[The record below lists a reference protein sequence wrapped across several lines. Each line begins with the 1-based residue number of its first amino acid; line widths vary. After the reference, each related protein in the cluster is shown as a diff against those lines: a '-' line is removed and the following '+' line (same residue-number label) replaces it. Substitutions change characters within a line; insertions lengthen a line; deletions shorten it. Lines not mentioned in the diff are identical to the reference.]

1 MKIIFMGTPDFA
13 VPVLEALIRAGH
25 DICCVLTQP
34 DRRRS
39 RGKITF
45 SPVKQCALDHGL
57 TVYQPDKLKD
67 DTDVKNALAVCRAD
81 AAVVVA
87 YGQILKKDVLD
98 MPRLGCFNVHAS
110 LLPKYRGAAPM
121 QAAILNGEEETGVTI
136 MKMGVGLDNGDMAAQ
151 ARTSVG
157 RKNFEQIH
165 DELSAMGAQLLVD
178 TLPLIERGEVVFVKQ
193 DDSEATYAPK
203 LTKQDGR
210 IDFGKSPKQI
220 DQQVRAFD
228 PWPGAQ
234 LEQINTTL
242 DDYSKRLEYI
252 NCNGNREEIYNAI
265 SYNPYL
271 QQMYGNWKF
280 VEYDKE
286 GNIIGERIRP
296 LLMRQTYRSEIFLLA
311 ELCGYEVI
319 DIYRGYKGDK
329 EDLNDP
335 TSAAKY
341 KSNLIWI
348 LKKK

>member
-1 MKIIFMGTPDFA
+1 MDLHDYKDVAENYDRYLEVMYSEFDSHEGFQDFYLKLAKKYGGSGVVDIACGTGAVLLYLAERGIDIDGTDLSEEMCKVASDKAKAKNLSLHIYPADMTKFRSGRKYSLAIIARSGFMHLPTSK
-13 VPVLEALIRAGH
+13 LQKEALLNIREQLEGGG
-25 DICCVLTQP
+25 ILT
-34 DRRRS
+34 
-39 RGKITF
+39 
-45 SPVKQCALDHGL
+45 
-57 TVYQPDKLKD
+57 
-67 DTDVKNALAVCRAD
+67 
-81 AAVVVA
+81 
-87 YGQILKKDVLD
+87 
-98 MPRLGCFNVHAS
+98 FN
-110 LLPKYRGAAPM
+110 
-121 QAAILNGEEETGVTI
+121 T
-136 MKMGVGLDNGDMAAQ
+136 
-151 ARTSVG
+151 
-157 RKNFEQIH
+157 
-165 DELSAMGAQLLVD
+165 
-178 TLPLIERGEVVFVKQ
+178 
-193 DDSEATYAPK
+193 
-203 LTKQDGR
+203 
-210 IDFGKSPKQI
+210 
-220 DQQVRAFD
+220 FD

-286 GNIIGERIRP
+286 GNMIGERIRP